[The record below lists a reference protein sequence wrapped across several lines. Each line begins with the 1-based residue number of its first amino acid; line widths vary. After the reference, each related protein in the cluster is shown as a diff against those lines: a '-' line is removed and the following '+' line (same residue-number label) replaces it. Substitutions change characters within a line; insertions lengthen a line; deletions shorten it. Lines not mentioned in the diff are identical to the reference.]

1 MRALALYVICAFTLL
16 TLLPDLSFSQT
27 VVSAPR
33 PGTPGEWRYLG
44 TVNARFTADH
54 DAIVVQGPYDFFRRI
69 KFKVTNAP
77 INIIRLIV
85 TYDDGGLP
93 ENIDTRFSIPAGG
106 ESRIIDLRGNRRKI
120 RTIEFWYDTKG
131 VLQGRANVSVF
142 GQK

>member
-1 MRALALYVICAFTLL
+1 MRNLALYVLVCL
-16 TLLPDLSFSQT
+16 TLTALLPKSGFTQT
-27 VVSAPR
+27 VVNAPR
-33 PGTPGEWRYLG
+33 PGTVGEWRYLG

-77 INIIRLIV
+77 INLIRLIV

-106 ESRIIDLRGNRRKI
+106 ESRVIDLRGNRRKI

>member
-1 MRALALYVICAFTLL
+1 MRALALYVICAFTLV

-120 RTIEFWYDTKG
+120 RTVEFWYDTKG

>member
-1 MRALALYVICAFTLL
+1 MRALALYVICAFTLV

-69 KFKVTNAP
+69 KFKVTSAP

-85 TYDDGGLP
+85 SYDDGGLP

-120 RTIEFWYDTKG
+120 RTVEFWYDTKG

>member
-1 MRALALYVICAFTLL
+1 MRALAVYAICAL
-16 TLLPDLSFSQT
+16 TLVSLVPELSFSQNT
-27 VVSAPR
+27 ISAPR
-33 PGTPGEWRYLG
+33 AGTPGEWRYLG

-54 DAIVVQGPYDFFRRI
+54 DAIVVQGPYDFFRKI
-69 KFKVTNAP
+69 KFKVTTAP
-77 INIIRLIV
+77 INLIRLIV

-120 RTIEFWYDTKG
+120 RSIEFWYDTKG

>member
-1 MRALALYVICAFTLL
+1 
-16 TLLPDLSFSQT
+16 
-27 VVSAPR
+27 
-33 PGTPGEWRYLG
+33 LG
-44 TVNARFTADH
+44 TVNAKFTADH

-69 KFKVTNAP
+69 KFKVTSAP
-77 INIIRLIV
+77 INLIRLIV
-85 TYDDGGLP
+85 TYDDKGLP

-120 RTIEFWYDTKG
+120 RSIEFWYDTKG

>member
-120 RTIEFWYDTKG
+120 RTVEFWYDTKG

>member
-1 MRALALYVICAFTLL
+1 MRALAYLVFALSVL

-27 VVSAPR
+27 AVSAPR

-54 DAIVVQGPYDFFRRI
+54 DAIVVQGPYDFFRKI
-69 KFKVTNAP
+69 KFKVTSAP
-77 INIIRLIV
+77 INLIRLIV

-106 ESRIIDLRGNRRKI
+106 ESRVIDLRGNRRKI

-131 VLQGRANVSVF
+131 VLQGRANVLVF

>member
-1 MRALALYVICAFTLL
+1 MRNLALYVFVCL
-16 TLLPDLSFSQT
+16 THTALLPKSGFTQT
-27 VVSAPR
+27 VVNAPR
-33 PGTPGEWRYLG
+33 PGTVGEWRYLG

-77 INIIRLIV
+77 INLIRLIV
-85 TYDDGGLP
+85 TYNDGGLP

-106 ESRIIDLRGNRRKI
+106 ESRVIDLRGNRRKI

>member
-1 MRALALYVICAFTLL
+1 MRALALHVICALTLL
-16 TLLPDLSFSQT
+16 ILLPDLSFSQT

-54 DAIVVQGPYDFFRRI
+54 DAIVVQGPYDFFRKI
-69 KFKVTNAP
+69 KFKVTSAP
-77 INIIRLIV
+77 INLIRLIV

-106 ESRIIDLRGNRRKI
+106 ESRVIDLRGNRRKI

>member
-44 TVNARFTADH
+44 TVNARFTVDH

-77 INIIRLIV
+77 INLIRLIV

>member
-69 KFKVTNAP
+69 KFKVTSAP

-93 ENIDTRFSIPAGG
+93 ENIDTRFSIPARG

>member
-1 MRALALYVICAFTLL
+1 MRALALYVICAFTVV
-16 TLLPDLSFSQT
+16 TLLPDLCFSQT

-69 KFKVTNAP
+69 KFKVTSAP
-77 INIIRLIV
+77 INLIRLIV
-85 TYDDGGLP
+85 TYNDGGLP
-93 ENIDTRFSIPAGG
+93 ENIDTRFSIAAGG
-106 ESRIIDLRGNRRKI
+106 ESRVIDLRGNRRKI

>member
-1 MRALALYVICAFTLL
+1 MRALALYVLCAFTLV

-69 KFKVTNAP
+69 KFKVTSAP

-142 GQK
+142 GHK

>member
-1 MRALALYVICAFTLL
+1 MRNLALYVFVCL
-16 TLLPDLSFSQT
+16 TLTALLPKSGFTQT
-27 VVSAPR
+27 VVNAPR
-33 PGTPGEWRYLG
+33 PGTVGEWRYLG

-69 KFKVTNAP
+69 KFKVTSAP
-77 INIIRLIV
+77 INLIRLIV
-85 TYDDGGLP
+85 TYNDGGLP

-106 ESRIIDLRGNRRKI
+106 ESRVIDLRGNRRKI

>member
-1 MRALALYVICAFTLL
+1 MRALALYVICAFTLV
-16 TLLPDLSFSQT
+16 TLSPDLSFSQT

-69 KFKVTNAP
+69 KFKVTSAP
-77 INIIRLIV
+77 INLIRLIV

-106 ESRIIDLRGNRRKI
+106 ESRVIDLRGNRRKI
-120 RTIEFWYDTKG
+120 RTVEFWYDTKG

>member
-1 MRALALYVICAFTLL
+1 MLALALYVICAFTLV

>member
-1 MRALALYVICAFTLL
+1 MRALALHVICALTLL
-16 TLLPDLSFSQT
+16 IFLPDLSFSQT

-54 DAIVVQGPYDFFRRI
+54 DAIVVQGPYDFFRKI
-69 KFKVTNAP
+69 KFKVTTAP
-77 INIIRLIV
+77 INLIRLIV
-85 TYDDGGLP
+85 SYDDGGLP

-120 RTIEFWYDTKG
+120 RTVEFWYDTKG

>member
-33 PGTPGEWRYLG
+33 TGTPGEWRFLG

-77 INIIRLIV
+77 INLIRLIV

>member
-1 MRALALYVICAFTLL
+1 MRALALYVICAFTLV

-77 INIIRLIV
+77 INLIRLIV

-106 ESRIIDLRGNRRKI
+106 ESRIIDLR
-120 RTIEFWYDTKG
+120 
-131 VLQGRANVSVF
+131 
-142 GQK
+142 

>member
-1 MRALALYVICAFTLL
+1 MRALTYLVFALSVL

-27 VVSAPR
+27 AVSAPR

-54 DAIVVQGPYDFFRRI
+54 DAIVVQGPYDFFRKI
-69 KFKVTNAP
+69 KFKVTSAP
-77 INIIRLIV
+77 INLIRLIV

-106 ESRIIDLRGNRRKI
+106 ESRVIDLRGNRRKI

>member
-1 MRALALYVICAFTLL
+1 MRALALYVICAFTLV

-85 TYDDGGLP
+85 SYDDGGLP

-120 RTIEFWYDTKG
+120 KTIEFWYDTKG

>member
-77 INIIRLIV
+77 INLIRLIV
-85 TYDDGGLP
+85 TYDDRGLP

-142 GQK
+142 GHK

>member
-1 MRALALYVICAFTLL
+1 MRALALYVICAFTLV

-27 VVSAPR
+27 AVSAPR

-54 DAIVVQGPYDFFRRI
+54 DAILVQGPYDFFRRI

-85 TYDDGGLP
+85 SYDDGGLP

-120 RTIEFWYDTKG
+120 KTIEFWYDTKG

>member
-1 MRALALYVICAFTLL
+1 MRALALHLILALTLV

-27 VVSAPR
+27 AVSAPR
-33 PGTPGEWRYLG
+33 PGAPGEWRYLG

-54 DAIVVQGPYDFFRRI
+54 DAIVVQGPYDFFRKI
-69 KFKVTNAP
+69 KFKVTSAP
-77 INIIRLIV
+77 INLIRLIV

-106 ESRIIDLRGNRRKI
+106 ESRVIDLRGNRRKI

>member
-77 INIIRLIV
+77 INLIRLIV
-85 TYDDGGLP
+85 TYDDRGLP

>member
-1 MRALALYVICAFTLL
+1 MRALALYVLCAFTLV

-69 KFKVTNAP
+69 KFKVTSAP

-120 RTIEFWYDTKG
+120 RTVEFWYDTKG

>member
-77 INIIRLIV
+77 INLIRLIV

-120 RTIEFWYDTKG
+120 RTVEFWYDTKG